1 MNTQME
7 DNAVRFACN
16 GCGACC
22 KGRLIP
28 LTLSESKAWLQR
40 GHDVAV
46 LLEAFD
52 ESSWPDEPARQ
63 AYNAGRA
70 GSVSSGAASLKVI
83 AILAGNALSRCPN
96 LDDQDQCG
104 IYAERPLV
112 CRIYP
117 MEVNPFIE
125 LKPAQKGCPPEVWQT
140 GEIIFTDHVVDPLLA
155 RQIDQSRSADREDAT
170 AKVAL
175 CESMDMT
182 VAAWKDHAL
191 AVYWPDRARLTE
203 AIQRFEAGAAPS
215 APANWSVRVNDPAL
229 RQRLHDTG
237 AEVAIVDSIDY
248 LFHVL

>member
-1 MNTQME
+1 MANT
-7 DNAVRFACN
+7 AVRFACN
-16 GCGACC
+16 GCGDCC

-28 LTLSESKAWLQR
+28 LTLSETRAWLQR
-40 GHDVAV
+40 GHEVAV

-52 ESSWPDEPARQ
+52 ESSWPGEQARQ

-70 GSVSSGAASLKVI
+70 GQVSSGAVRLNVI

-96 LDDQDQCG
+96 LDDQDQCS

-125 LKPAQKGCPPEVWQT
+125 LKPEAKGCPPEVWQT

-155 RQIDQSRSADREDAT
+155 QQIDQSRAADRQDAA

-175 CESMDMT
+175 CESLGMT
-182 VAAWKDHAL
+182 VAAWKDNAL
-191 AVYWPDRARLTE
+191 AIYLPENARVAE
-203 AIQRFEAGAAPS
+203 AIQRFDAGAVAS
-215 APANWSVRVNDPAL
+215 VPANWSVRVDDPAL
-229 RQRLHDTG
+229 SQRLDDRGVELAAAGST
-237 AEVAIVDSIDY
+237 EYI
-248 LFHVL
+248 FHAV

>member
-1 MNTQME
+1 MAN
-7 DNAVRFACN
+7 NVVRFACN
-16 GCGACC
+16 GCGDCC

-28 LTLSESKAWLQR
+28 LTLTESKAWLQR
-40 GHDVAV
+40 GHEVAV

-52 ESSWPDEPARQ
+52 ESSWSGEAAKQ

-70 GSVSSGAASLKVI
+70 GQVKSGLAPLKVI

-125 LKPAQKGCPPEVWQT
+125 LKPEAKGCPPEVWQT

-155 RQIDQSRSADREDAT
+155 QQIDQSRSADRQDAT

-175 CESMDMT
+175 CESMGMT
-182 VAAWKDHAL
+182 VAAWKDNAL
-191 AVYWPDRARLTE
+191 AVYLPERARLIE
-203 AIQRFEAGAAPS
+203 ALQRLDAGTVAS
-215 APANWSVRVNDPAL
+215 APANWSVRVDDPAL
-229 RQRLHDTG
+229 CQRLGDLG
-237 AEVAIVDSIDY
+237 VELAVAGSTDY
-248 LFHVL
+248 IFHAL